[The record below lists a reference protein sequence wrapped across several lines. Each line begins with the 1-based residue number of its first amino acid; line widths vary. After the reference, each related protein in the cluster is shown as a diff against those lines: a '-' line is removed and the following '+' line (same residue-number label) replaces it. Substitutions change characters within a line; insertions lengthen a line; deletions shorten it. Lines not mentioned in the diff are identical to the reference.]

1 MAMLIPLTLFF
12 TWLYN
17 NTNGSILVAMIF
29 HLLSNLAIFPTNVG
43 LAGLFYIIY
52 AITAT
57 VAILAIFGYRTL
69 VRGKRD
75 LNEENSISTS

>member
-1 MAMLIPLTLFF
+1 MATLILLTLLF

-17 NTNGSILVAMIF
+17 NTNRSILVAMIF
-29 HLLSNLAIFPTNVG
+29 HLLANLAIFPTNVG

-52 AITAT
+52 AVTGT
-57 VAILAIFGYRTL
+57 VVIVAIFGYRTL

-75 LNEENSISTS
+75 FTEESSISTS